1 MRKSFVILFSTL
13 ILILFGV
20 QCTFLENQFNK
31 VRKEDPYVLDLPGI
45 KSRGILRAA
54 VDNNSTGYYIYRGR
68 RMGYEYEL
76 LQDLA
81 KELGVQ
87 LNLVLVSDLDK
98 AFDFLNKGTV
108 DLIAMN
114 LEKSSE
120 REELATFTKPLGS
133 ISTVLVGSLDNP
145 KISSWKDME
154 SDTVFVRKGAVYKSQ
169 LCKIKDSLQVNFTV
183 LESPLHEE
191 TLIDQV
197 VEREI
202 KWTIADQNIAQANA
216 TYYDGLNISWNVT
229 QSEDVSWV
237 VRDNSP
243 KLLQAVNNW
252 LDSEKNKLIP
262 ILYAKYFLNSKN
274 SYFRSTSP
282 FSSLA
287 GNQIS
292 VYDEL
297 IQQGAQELGWDW
309 RLLASLVYKE
319 SRFDTTATSYAGAQ
333 GLLQLM
339 PVTLERF
346 GVSNPNDPDQSLM
359 GGVRYLRYL
368 DKFWLGRVP
377 ETNERIKFILSS
389 YNIGHGHVE
398 DAWRLTM
405 KYGGNTQSWEEVSY
419 FLEQKSNPEF
429 YRDPIVKSGFA
440 KGHLAV
446 RYVQDVLN
454 IFESYKAL
462 VSP

>member
-1 MRKSFVILFSTL
+1 MRKSVIILFSTL

-20 QCTFLENQFNK
+20 QCTFLENQLNK
-31 VRKEDPYVLDLPGI
+31 VRKEDPYILDLPGI
-45 KSRGILRAA
+45 KRRGVLRAA

-76 LQDLA
+76 LQDLS

-87 LNLVLVSDLDK
+87 LNLVLVSDIDK
-98 AFDFLNKGTV
+98 AFDFLNNGTV

-114 LEKSSE
+114 LEYSPE
-120 REELATFTKPLGS
+120 RDKMATFSRPLGD
-133 ISTVLVGSLDNP
+133 ISTVLVGSLQSP
-145 KISSWKDME
+145 KIQSWQDLE
-154 SDTVFVRKGAVYKSQ
+154 SDTVYVRKGAIYKSQ
-169 LCKIKDSLQVNFTV
+169 LCKIKDSVQVNFTV
-183 LESPLHEE
+183 IESPLHEE

-197 VEREI
+197 VDGQI

-216 TYYDGLNISWNVT
+216 TYYDGLNISWKVT
-229 QSEDVSWV
+229 ESEDVSWAL
-237 VRDNSP
+237 RDNSP
-243 KLLQAVNNW
+243 KLLERVNTW
-252 LDSEKNKLIP
+252 LNQEKNKLIP

-287 GNQIS
+287 GNRIS

-346 GVSNPNDPDQSLM
+346 GVTNPNDPDQSLM

-368 DKFWLGRVP
+368 DKFWMERVP

-398 DAWRLTM
+398 DAWRLAL
-405 KYGGNTQSWEEVSY
+405 KYGSNTQSWEEVAY
-419 FLEQKSNPEF
+419 FLEQKTNPEY
-429 YRDPIVKSGFA
+429 YRDPVVRSGFA

-446 RYVQDVLN
+446 RYVEDVIN